1 MYSRGKP
8 IWRMIQEPDPP
19 RLWGPNERMLL
30 VMSGGDVAAI
40 HLGEIEHQFEHNV
53 LLRWLFP
60 ETIPEDMHKALWNQ
74 SEMRLGNAEGS
85 EPNITAIGVGTKIT
99 GRHFTGIIEDDLID
113 ETCAE
118 SVVEVPRRVAWHQYA
133 FPLLEVPERDWID
146 TVGNR
151 WGRIDL
157 NGWIREH
164 EPDCRLGPDRRAI
177 LDDGN
182 SLWPERFPAD
192 ELARLRIKLG
202 PYKFACQYMNDPR
215 DSESAAFASSWIRYY
230 EENVDAEGR
239 PVFVLDNGEMV
250 RQDECFVYMV
260 VDPAATPGNRN
271 DRTAIVVTAVDGSGR
286 IFVRLALAL
295 RKDPFECLMDV
306 WKQYERFRPAQI
318 NIEAVSFSRLL
329 QKPLEWYGRSKG
341 AYLPVVPIKGSTSV
355 GAKEARINQVVGETF
370 ASGRAFLLR
379 NQTDFVDEYTW
390 FPDKT
395 SPRDLLDAYALS
407 QEVWIFR
414 GGKPKK
420 REGADDW
427 YRAAIKAG
435 MNPLTGY

>member
-1 MYSRGKP
+1 
-8 IWRMIQEPDPP
+8 
-19 RLWGPNERMLL
+19 MLL

-40 HLGEIEHQFEHNV
+40 HLGEIEHHFEGNV

-74 SEMRLGNAEGS
+74 SEMRLGNAPGS
-85 EPNITAIGVGTKIT
+85 EPNITAIGVGTKVT

-118 SVVEVPRRVAWHQYA
+118 STVEVPRRISWHQYA

-164 EPDCRLGPDRRAI
+164 EPECKVGPDRTAI
-177 LDDGN
+177 LPDGN
-182 SLWPERFPAD
+182 SLWPERFPTD

-215 DSESAAFASSWIRYY
+215 DSDSAAFHSSWLRYY
-230 EENVDAEGR
+230 EEGIDAEGKE
-239 PVFVLDNGEMV
+239 VLILEDGEMI
-250 RQDECFVYMV
+250 RTEELFSYMV
-260 VDPAATPGNRN
+260 VDPAATPGNRA
-271 DRTAIVVTAVDGSGR
+271 DRTAIVVTSTDAQGR
-286 IFVRLALAL
+286 IFVRDAIAL

-306 WKQYERFRPAQI
+306 YKVWKQRRPPQI
-318 NIEAVSFSRLL
+318 NIEAVAFSRLL
-329 QKPLEWYGRSKG
+329 QKPLEWYGKSKG
-341 AYLPVVPIKGSTSV
+341 DYLPVVPISGSNST
-355 GAKEARINQVVGETF
+355 GAKESRINQVVGETF
-370 ASGRAFLLR
+370 ASGRAFIRR
-379 NQTDFVDEYTW
+379 NMVDFIDEYTW

-407 QEVWIFR
+407 QQVWIFSGSR
-414 GGKPKK
+414 AFKPKS
-420 REGADDW
+420 ADEW
-427 YRAAIKAG
+427 YNAALKAG